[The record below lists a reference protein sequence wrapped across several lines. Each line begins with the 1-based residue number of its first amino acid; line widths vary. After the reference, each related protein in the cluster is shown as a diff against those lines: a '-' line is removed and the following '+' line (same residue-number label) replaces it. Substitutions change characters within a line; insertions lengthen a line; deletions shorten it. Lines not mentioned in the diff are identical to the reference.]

1 MKIKMTLLSD
11 AIFGNGVSTPGEE
24 DISVQY
30 DAEGFPY
37 YRGSTFKGVFRE
49 ELVRYLGYKSKTQEE
64 TDRIVDEMLGKSGNA
79 VTQNQVVFSDFT
91 ISEWIKEIV
100 LEETEENSVS
110 DVRDA
115 LTNVRTFT
123 AMDEGG
129 MVKQGSL
136 RMARCVNKGLVLY
149 STVDVAR
156 KEQEETVKEVLGMI
170 KWIGTMRNRGF
181 GKVLIE
187 EV

>member
-1 MKIKMTLLSD
+1 M
-11 AIFGNGVSTPGEE
+11 
-24 DISVQY
+24 
-30 DAEGFPY
+30 
-37 YRGSTFKGVFRE
+37 
-49 ELVRYLGYKSKTQEE
+49 
-64 TDRIVDEMLGKSGNA
+64 
-79 VTQNQVVFSDFT
+79 
-91 ISEWIKEIV
+91 
-100 LEETEENSVS
+100 S